1 MDTKSIVF
9 TAEMGEYLMGFAPH
23 LRGMYILALYRYC
36 FCGAYREKKPSWCRE
51 WLEMVDA
58 AQAGKEI
65 RKKKKRML
73 TDGEYRQIL
82 AYLNQKTGRDF
93 RLTDSFRR
101 SIDARIRDGAHV
113 EDFMLVI
120 DNTVSAWAGDA
131 KMRRY
136 LRPET
141 LFGTKFDDYRTMQQA
156 GLAGSSFDTD
166 AFFEAAVRAAYADDG
181 IFGKDGN
188 VG

>member
-36 FCGAYREKKPSWCRE
+36 FCGTYAEGKPSWCRE
-51 WLEMVDA
+51 WLELVCR
-58 AQAGKEI
+58 AQEGQEI
-65 RKKKKRML
+65 RQKKKRML
-73 TDGEYRQIL
+73 KDGEYRQIL

-141 LFGTKFDDYRTMQQA
+141 LFGTKFDDYRTMQTSRP
-156 GLAGSSFDTD
+156 AGSSFDTD
-166 AFFEAAVRAAYADDG
+166 EFFEAAVRASYEG
-181 IFGKDGN
+181 VEGW
-188 VG
+188 